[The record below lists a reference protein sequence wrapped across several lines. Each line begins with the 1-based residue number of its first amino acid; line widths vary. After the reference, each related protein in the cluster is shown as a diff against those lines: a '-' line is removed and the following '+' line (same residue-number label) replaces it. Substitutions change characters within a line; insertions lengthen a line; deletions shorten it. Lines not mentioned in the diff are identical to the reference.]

1 MDTTY
6 FKSSLF
12 EKCLQCFVKYETKT
26 QIIINNTNQFLAIPD
41 ALKNFDELRLF
52 TTGKNT
58 LYS

>member
-1 MDTTY
+1 M
-6 FKSSLF
+6 KL
-12 EKCLQCFVKYETKT
+12 TKT
-26 QIIINNTNQFLAIPD
+26 QIIINNTNQLFLAIPD